1 MEVLPSTIRQENQ
14 ASKLERIM
22 ENCICRWHD
31 CQCGKSDINSTKK
44 SYSKLELIDCRI
56 QNQIQKSSVFWY
68 INNEQ
73 LETDILQKQYHL

>member
-1 MEVLPSTIRQENQ
+1 MEVLASTIRQEKQ

-22 ENCICRWHD
+22 ENCICRWQD

-44 SYSKLELIDCRI
+44 SYNKLALTDYRI

-73 LETDILQKQYHL
+73 LETEILQKQYHL